1 MKRSCVGTALVVLA
15 GLASVAGAEDFDK
28 ALSAYR
34 SWIKRPSL
42 HKRTLGRERLASTQD
57 MRALQILAQSYGKPE
72 APRDQVQYLIVN
84 IAADFYAESE
94 HLPIYAAWRE
104 KHRKP
109 QDAWLWYQS
118 LIPHLENAGPQD
130 LLAIARN
137 ERDVCLRAA
146 AIEALRFR
154 QDPAVLELIPELA
167 EKLPTKKVARALILE
182 SLTAALYT
190 QRDKR
195 SEEVFRVPAEALI
208 RRMDEDATLPRTRI
222 VMGRYLSRTFGVKYV
237 WRSGKRWMAELN
249 QAQHGSM
256 QGSLKGYATF
266 AGIEATGDRICY
278 VIDMSDSMLTPLT
291 PRVIEKLPKG
301 PVSGVNARV
310 REEKLSKNA
319 EWKKAFAQVKWDKV
333 KNRFDAARE
342 LLKASLVGL
351 KEDQYYAVMWFGDGA
366 GLLNSTKGLRKAT
379 LKSVRATMRE
389 LDSIRPGSKKR
400 NRPHG
405 TLRGATNMHGGLHR
419 AFKLR
424 GSGLVGAYE
433 YVNPRTWSAGC
444 DTIFL
449 LTDGVPT
456 WDDWPNQDRKDPLDR
471 AGDPES
477 GHKTNDAP
485 TLNFPGPYR
494 RTHHLLEDVRRLNL
508 FRKVEIH
515 CVGMG
520 EANMNTL
527 SAIASIGK
535 GEALNLTGK

>member
-1 MKRSCVGTALVVLA
+1 MRTQCVGTALVLVA
-15 GLASVAGAEDFDK
+15 GLASTALAEDYNK

-42 HKRTLGRERLASTQD
+42 HKRTLGRERLAATGD
-57 MRALQILAQSYGKPE
+57 MRALQILVQSYGKPE
-72 APRDQVQYLIVN
+72 APRDQVQYLIVSMV
-84 IAADFYAESE
+84 AEFYADSE
-94 HLPIYAAWRE
+94 HLPVYAAWRE
-104 KHRKP
+104 KYCKSK
-109 QDAWLWYQS
+109 DAWLWYQT
-118 LIPHLENAGPQD
+118 LIPHLENAGPAD
-130 LLAIARN
+130 LLAIARGSR
-137 ERDVCLRAA
+137 EVCLRAA

-154 QDPAVLELIPELA
+154 HDPAVLELITELA
-167 EKLPTKKVARALILE
+167 PKLPTKKVARALLLE
-182 SLTAALYT
+182 SLTAALYS
-190 QRDKR
+190 QREMR
-195 SEEVFRVPAEALI
+195 SEEAFRAPAEALI
-208 RRMDEDATLPRTRI
+208 ARMDDDATLPRTRI
-222 VMGRYLSRTFGVKYV
+222 VMGRYLAKTFGVKYV
-237 WRSGKRWMAELN
+237 WRSGKRWSAELN
-249 QAQHGSM
+249 HVQHGGK
-256 QGSLKGYATF
+256 QASLKGYATF

-291 PRVIEKLPKG
+291 PRVLEKLPKG
-301 PVSGVNARV
+301 PVSGTNARV
-310 REEKLSKNA
+310 RDEKLSKNA
-319 EWKKAFAQVKWDKV
+319 EWKKAFEQVKWKKV

-342 LLKASLVGL
+342 LLKASLLGL
-351 KEDQYYAVMWFGDGA
+351 KEDQFYSVMWFGDGA
-366 GLLNSTKGLRKAT
+366 GLLKSTKGLRKAT
-379 LKSVRATMRE
+379 LKNVRATMRE
-389 LDSIRPGSKKR
+389 LDSIRPGSKKQ

-449 LTDGVPT
+449 LSDGAPT
-456 WDDWPNQDRKDPLDR
+456 WDDWPNQDSKDELDR

-477 GHKTNDAP
+477 GHKTNDSP

-494 RTHHLLEDVRRLNL
+494 RTHHLLDDLRRLNL

-515 CVGMG
+515 AVGMG

-527 SAIASIGK
+527 SSIASIGK